1 MNNEIANP
9 NVINL
14 YGYTG
19 VGKTYLLEKIRKIN
33 PSLIQ
38 VITPRFYKEA
48 FSLERVNW
56 SDYNCVAIDEAS
68 VWESSSF
75 KLYLPYLVSYAIQY
89 KKKLILVTQAGADH
103 LEQIGIDLCSEVLM
117 LQLIDRQQSV
127 EISDKIIGAIIN
139 YDR

>member
-1 MNNEIANP
+1 MSNEIANP

-33 PSLIQ
+33 PKLIQ
-38 VITPRFYKEA
+38 VITPRFYREP

-56 SDYNCVAIDEAS
+56 GDYNCVAIDEAS
-68 VWESSSF
+68 VWEASSF

-89 KKKLILVTQAGADH
+89 KKKLILVTQAGAEH
-103 LEQIGIDLCSEVLM
+103 LEQIGIDLRGKVLM
-117 LQLIDRQQSV
+117 LQLTDRQQSV
-127 EISDKIIGAIIN
+127 EISDKIISAIIN